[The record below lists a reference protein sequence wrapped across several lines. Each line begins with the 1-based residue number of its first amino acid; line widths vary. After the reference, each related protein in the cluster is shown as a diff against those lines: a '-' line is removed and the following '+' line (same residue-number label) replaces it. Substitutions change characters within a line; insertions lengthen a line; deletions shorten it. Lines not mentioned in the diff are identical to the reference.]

1 MGSKVGSR
9 DGPLQPSTT
18 CVSFN
23 SILSLSVLI
32 CEMGRPWC
40 LPLWAAGRIKEEGV
54 DRARGTDSIIVA
66 PAPISASCP
75 GCCPSQSWSPGFWE
89 GDSASLLAQLAWPL
103 TFRAPRLS
111 RPPDCLLG
119 GWGECQPAP
128 RLTPPAP
135 APTLS
140 LCACE
145 LINLSPF
152 VPKAPRP
159 LTCFQNAS
167 RMQDESQSPSH
178 RNAECITIRR
188 WKLKSARTENPWEL

>member
-1 MGSKVGSR
+1 MGSR

-89 GDSASLLAQLAWPL
+89 GDSASLLAQPAWPL

-152 VPKAPRP
+152 GKLERRSRGLLSLAVPVLLLGPAKTHCGLGA
-159 LTCFQNAS
+159 QGGGWGQ
-167 RMQDESQSPSH
+167 QDELGRH
-178 RNAECITIRR
+178 RC
-188 WKLKSARTENPWEL
+188 P